1 VRDLL
6 HGANVLTT
14 AFDPRRLAAM
24 EEEMHEAAEAEI
36 AFATRGDAPAQAETE
51 SGITDEVPEDGSDA
65 ATEEQGNGAS
75 TGDDPIAGE
84 KGIRGRVTK
93 QSEEAIG
100 KLAQGMLEHPVVTGA
115 VSAAFDA
122 RARAIRA
129 QEATMAA
136 LNLPSASDVERLT
149 RRLRNVSQRMEAIEE
164 SLDSLDERLQRTTT
178 GSVQDRLDAIEASLA
193 RIERVLGTA
202 PGGSAPHTPP
212 PLADAPPP
220 PADAPSP
227 PTDPPPVQ
235 PWG

>member
-1 VRDLL
+1 
-6 HGANVLTT
+6 
-14 AFDPRRLAAM
+14 M

-36 AFATRGDAPAQAETE
+36 AFTTGGYPAEAETQ
-51 SGITDEVPEDGSDA
+51 SGAAAEAVEDGPDV
-65 ATEEQGNGAS
+65 ATEEHGNGAS
-75 TGDDPIAGE
+75 AGDAAIADEDDQE
-84 KGIRGRVTK
+84 KGIRSRVTK

-164 SLDSLDERLQRTTT
+164 SLDSLDERLQRATT
-178 GSVQDRLDAIEASLA
+178 GSVQDRLGAIDASLA

-212 PLADAPPP
+212 PVADAPPP

-227 PTDPPPVQ
+227 PSDPPPVQ

>member
-1 VRDLL
+1 MLR
-6 HGANVLTT
+6 GANVPTT

-24 EEEMHEAAEAEI
+24 EEEMHEAAETEI
-36 AFATRGDAPAQAETE
+36 AFATGGEGTAEAQTE
-51 SGITDEVPEDGSDA
+51 SGTAAEPVDGPDA

-75 TGDDPIAGE
+75 AGDGPSADEQE

-100 KLAQGMLEHPVVTGA
+100 KLAQGMLEHPVITGA

-122 RARAIRA
+122 RARALRA

-164 SLDSLDERLQRTTT
+164 SLDGLDERLQRATT
-178 GSVQDRLDAIEASLA
+178 GSVDDRLGAIEASLA

-212 PLADAPPP
+212 PTADAPPP
-220 PADAPSP
+220 PADAPSADAP
-227 PTDPPPVQ
+227 PDQ